1 MLDTYHEVEAPEGV
15 SFRLRVAGP
24 VVRALA
30 WAVDFLIRGGAYLV
44 LLIVFSLLGE
54 FGMGLLLIVFFVV
67 EWLYPVLFEV
77 YRHGATPGKRMF
89 GLAVVHDDG
98 TPVGWAASLVRNLL
112 RFVDFMPLLYGFGLA
127 SVLMRRDNK
136 RLGDLAAGTRVVY
149 RGPAASTAGMPAD
162 VPATAP
168 VLALQ
173 LDEQRAVIDFAG
185 RINQMSAERAQE
197 LATIVAPFVARP
209 GGDDVGAVVG
219 VANWLLGK
227 RA

>member
-30 WAVDFLIRGGAYLV
+30 WAVDLLIRGGVYLV
-44 LLIVFSLLGE
+44 MLVVLSLMGD
-54 FGMGLLLIVFFVV
+54 FGKGLLLIVFFVG

-112 RFVDFMPLLYGFGLA
+112 RFVDFLPLLYGFGLA
-127 SVLMRRDNK
+127 SVMMRRDNK

-149 RGPAASTAGMPAD
+149 RGRATAVAGAPAEAAPAAPA
-162 VPATAP
+162 
-168 VLALQ
+168 LALQ
-173 LDEQRAVIDFAG
+173 LDEQRAVIDYAG
-185 RINQMSAERAQE
+185 RINQMSQERAQE
-197 LATIVAPFVARP
+197 LAMIVAPFVARP
-209 GGDDVGAVVG
+209 GGDEVASVVG

>member
-1 MLDTYHEVEAPEGV
+1 MLDTFHEVEAPEGV

-30 WAVDFLIRGGAYLV
+30 WAIDLLIRGGVYLV
-44 LLIVFSLLGE
+44 MLIVAALMGE
-54 FGMGLLLIVFFVV
+54 FGMGLLLIVFFVA

-89 GLAVVHDDG
+89 GIAVVHDDG
-98 TPVGWAASLVRNLL
+98 TPVGWGASLVRNLL

-127 SVLMRRDNK
+127 SMLIRHDNK
-136 RLGDLAAGTRVVY
+136 RLGDITAGTRVVY
-149 RGPAASTAGMPAD
+149 RGRAATVGGAPVPAEPAAPT
-162 VPATAP
+162 
-168 VLALQ
+168 LALQ

-185 RINQMSAERAQE
+185 RLNHMSPERAHE
-197 LATIVAPFVARP
+197 LAAIVAPVVARP
-209 GGDDVGAVVG
+209 SGDAVGSVVG

>member
-1 MLDTYHEVEAPEGV
+1 MLDTFHEVEAPEGV
-15 SFRLRVAGP
+15 SFRLRIAGP

-30 WAVDFLIRGGAYLV
+30 WTIDLLIRGVFYFV
-44 LLIVFSLLGE
+44 LLIVLSLLGD
-54 FGMGLLLIVFFVV
+54 FGMGLLMIVFFVA

-77 YRHGATPGKRMF
+77 YHHGATPGKSMF

-127 SVLMRRDNK
+127 SVLMRRDHK
-136 RLGDLAAGTRVVY
+136 RLGDITAGTRVVY
-149 RGPAASTAGMPAD
+149 RGRAPALGGAPLDAEPA
-162 VPATAP
+162 AP
-168 VLALQ
+168 VLVLQ
-173 LDEQRAVIDFAG
+173 LDEQRALIDFAG
-185 RINQMSAERAQE
+185 RVNQMSQARAQE
-197 LATIVAPFVARP
+197 LATIAAPHVARSSR
-209 GGDDVGAVVG
+209 DDVTSVVG